1 MSNCH
6 SGVMIISCLDYP
18 FYSGASRRI
27 EGFLSVLESN
37 KIKACVIC
45 PLFQRS
51 SSPPAEQ
58 SRNVYYIDLR
68 ILRKLRHDL
77 STTRLIALALF
88 TLGALPKI
96 IRMSK
101 SYKIIQYVGTGSAP
115 SVLFLKPLLRNH
127 MIVGDD
133 FMPMY
138 QRMVKPFAWIIA
150 LFDFM
155 TVQLT
160 DVIITYPA
168 FWNTFLRKYV
178 RSEQVLHIPHGVF
191 YIKPKIKLEKKT
203 VRRMVFVGS
212 LTFDQNLIAIANIIK
227 IAKSLMKRGINFSV
241 EIVGGPLESAGKFL
255 DEEVVQ
261 RGLVRFRGFVS
272 EEVLQK
278 IYLNSF
284 IGLLPFF
291 DDTKSFSQKIKPLE
305 YFAHGLLVVS
315 GTQGIVGIGGLANG
329 REYLEAKDAEEMT
342 EIIAKCLESPNDY
355 FDIVLRGI
363 EVAKRYSWESLLKP
377 YINLIKKR
385 SACGV
390 EKK

>member
-1 MSNCH
+1 M
-6 SGVMIISCLDYP
+6 SCLDYP

-27 EGFLSVLESN
+27 EGFLSVLESK

-51 SSPPAEQ
+51 SLPPTEQ

-68 ILRKLRHDL
+68 VLRKIRYDL
-77 STTRLIALALF
+77 LATRFIALVLF
-88 TLGALPKI
+88 ALGALPKI

-101 SYKIIQYVGTGSAP
+101 SYGVIQYLGTGSAP

-127 MIVGDD
+127 VIVGDD

-138 QRMVKPFAWIIA
+138 LRGIRPVAWIMA
-150 LFDFM
+150 LYDLM
-155 TVQLT
+155 TVRLT

-168 FWNTFLRKYV
+168 FWDTFLKKYTK
-178 RSEQVLHIPHGVF
+178 SKKVLHIPHGVS
-191 YIKPKIKLEKKT
+191 YIKPKIKLEKET
-203 VRRMVFVGS
+203 VRRMMFVGS
-212 LTFDQNLIAIANIIK
+212 PTFDQNLIAISNIIK
-227 IAKSLMKRGINFSV
+227 IAKSLMKRRINFEV
-241 EIVGGPLESAGKFL
+241 EIVGGPLESARKFL
-255 DEEVVQ
+255 TEEVVQ
-261 RGLVRFRGFVS
+261 KGFVRFKGFVS

-278 IYLNSF
+278 IYFNSF
-284 IGLLPFF
+284 LGLLPFF

-315 GTQGIVGIGGLANG
+315 GTQGIVGIDGVANG
-329 REYLEAKDAEEMT
+329 REYLEAKDVEEMT
-342 EIIAKCLESPNDY
+342 EIIAKCLESPDHY
-355 FDIVLRGI
+355 FDIALRGI
-363 EVAKRYSWESLLKP
+363 DVAKRYSWESLLKP

-390 EKK
+390 KKK

>member
-1 MSNCH
+1 
-6 SGVMIISCLDYP
+6 
-18 FYSGASRRI
+18 
-27 EGFLSVLESN
+27 
-37 KIKACVIC
+37 
-45 PLFQRS
+45 
-51 SSPPAEQ
+51 
-58 SRNVYYIDLR
+58 
-68 ILRKLRHDL
+68 
-77 STTRLIALALF
+77 
-88 TLGALPKI
+88 
-96 IRMSK
+96 
-101 SYKIIQYVGTGSAP
+101 
-115 SVLFLKPLLRNH
+115 

-133 FMPMY
+133 FTPMY
-138 QRMVKPFAWIIA
+138 MRMVKPFAWITA
-150 LFDFM
+150 LFDFV
-155 TVQLT
+155 TVRLT

-278 IYLNSF
+278 IYFNSF

-305 YFAHGLLVVS
+305 YFMHGLLVVS

-377 YINLIKKR
+377 YINLIKK
-385 SACGV
+385 
-390 EKK
+390 KKCMWS